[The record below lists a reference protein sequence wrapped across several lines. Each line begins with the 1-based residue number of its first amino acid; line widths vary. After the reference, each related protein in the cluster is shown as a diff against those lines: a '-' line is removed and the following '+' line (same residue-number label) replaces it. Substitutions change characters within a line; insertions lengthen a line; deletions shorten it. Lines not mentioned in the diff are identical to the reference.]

1 VDYPPPVQNLINQ
14 LARLPSLG
22 KRSAERIAL
31 HLLKHDPTVSRQ
43 LADAILQTKSR
54 IHNCARCGSY
64 TEADPCEI
72 CSSARRDQHLI
83 CVVEGPNDI
92 LMLERAGA
100 HRGVYHALMG
110 RISPL
115 NGIGPEQLRLAA
127 LVERVKNE
135 KPTEVII
142 ALSADVES
150 DATAHYIADLLK
162 SLPVAVSR
170 IGMGLSVGSSVELA
184 DEVTLSRAMD
194 GRRKF

>member
-1 VDYPPPVQNLINQ
+1 VDYPSPVQNLINQ

-31 HLLKHDPTVSRQ
+31 HLLKHEPAMSQQ

-54 IHNCARCGSY
+54 IHNCSRCGSY

-72 CSSARRDQHLI
+72 CEDARRDQHVI

-92 LMLERAGA
+92 LTLERAGA

-115 NGIGPEQLRLAA
+115 NGIGPERLRLAA
-127 LVERVKNE
+127 LVARVQHE
-135 KPTEVII
+135 KPTEVIL

-150 DATAHYIADLLK
+150 DATSHYVGELLK
-162 SLPVAVSR
+162 QLPVTVSR

-184 DEVTLSRAMD
+184 DEVTLSRAME

>member
-1 VDYPPPVQNLINQ
+1 MDYPSPVQNLINQ

-31 HLLKHDPTVSRQ
+31 HLLKHEPALSQQ

-54 IHNCARCGSY
+54 IHNCSRCGSY

-72 CSSARRDQHLI
+72 CEDPRRDQTVI

-92 LMLERAGA
+92 LTLERAGA

-127 LVERVKNE
+127 LVARVQHE
-135 KPTEVII
+135 KPTEVIL

-150 DATAHYIADLLK
+150 DATSHYVGELLK
-162 SLPVAVSR
+162 QLPVTVSR

-184 DEVTLSRAMD
+184 DEVTLARAME